1 VYSLTRLKEMLEQDH
16 EEEEYLIN
24 EILEGGKKGKYSG
37 GKIARFVYLLRD
49 HIYLEEKIFHFF
61 GVQG

>member
-1 VYSLTRLKEMLEQDH
+1 MLEQDH